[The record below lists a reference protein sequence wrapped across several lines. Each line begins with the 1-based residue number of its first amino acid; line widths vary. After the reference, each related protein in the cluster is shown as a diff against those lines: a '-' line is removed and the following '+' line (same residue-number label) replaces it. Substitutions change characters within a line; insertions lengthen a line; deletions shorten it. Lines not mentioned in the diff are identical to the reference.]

1 MKKSLH
7 KDLHLKNRLK
17 AYSATAGA
25 ILVLSPTI
33 KGQIIHSGIQNIQ
46 LNMPDDFY
54 ELDMNDDA
62 VNDFTFLLGG
72 YSSIYTTGSI
82 SVWYGFGYAVIYN
95 AKTDSYNNSWMFH
108 TTNYASRIAVH
119 GLSVGSAI
127 NGTNTMW
134 SNTVS
139 PHWPGVFGLGY
150 RYLVYTASGTNSYAY
165 GYGDFF
171 GTQKFVG
178 VRFYIGA
185 DQHYGWIRVRL
196 GDYIYPLTVIDW
208 AYESTPETGILAGDG
223 GDTDSPVPTLT
234 ADPNTDQQTV
244 TVGLS
249 FNEPVQGLE
258 QDHFVVINGVASN
271 LNELTEGE
279 EYTLDVTANS
289 QGSVSVE
296 LPYASVTDSSGNPN
310 LLAYTSWVYEVES
323 ATENIADNRV
333 IIFPNPA
340 KDKLFLN
347 LKNASDI
354 SVVNISGELI
364 YSRRKVL
371 YETIDVS
378 QYAPGI
384 YIVNIENKDELYHKK
399 ILIE

>member
-7 KDLHLKNRLK
+7 KNLHLKTRLK

-25 ILVLSPTI
+25 ILVLSPAV

-46 LNMPDDFY
+46 LNMPDDLY

-62 VNDFTFLLGG
+62 VIDFAIRLGG
-72 YSSIYTTGSI
+72 SSSVYSSGSI
-82 SVWYGFGYAVIYN
+82 YVWYGFGYAVIYN
-95 AKTDSYNNSWMFH
+95 PKTDSYNNSWMYH
-108 TTNYASRIAVH
+108 TSNYAGRTVVD

-127 NGTNTMW
+127 NGSNTMW
-134 SNTVS
+134 SDAGS
-139 PHWPGVFGLGY
+139 PQWPGVFGLGY
-150 RYLVYTASGTNSYAY
+150 LYIVYTASGTNSFAY

-178 VRFYIGA
+178 VRFYIGT

-196 GDYIYPLTVIDW
+196 GDYIDPVTVIDW

-223 GDTDSPVPTLT
+223 GDTDNPVPTLT

-249 FNEPVQGLE
+249 FNEHIQELE
-258 QDHFVVINGVASN
+258 LDHFIVNNGVASN
-271 LNELTEGE
+271 LNELTAGE
-279 EYTLDVTANS
+279 EYTLDVTADS

-296 LPYASVTDSSGNPN
+296 LPYSSVTDSSGNPN
-310 LLAYTSWVYEVES
+310 LLAYTSWIYEVES
-323 ATENIADNRV
+323 AAENISDNR
-333 IIFPNPA
+333 ISIYPNPA
-340 KDKLFLN
+340 KDQLFLN
-347 LKNASDI
+347 LKNESDI
-354 SVVNISGELI
+354 TVVNISGELL
-364 YSRRKVL
+364 YSRKKVIN
-371 YETIDVS
+371 ETIDVS